1 MEPRRPPSSTE
12 VERRLKADRGTAMAM
27 ATERRFSRFA
37 TSDRSLQTREIP
49 EGGICLSAFL
59 VISQTGHPERVLM
72 GHLNPNGPW
81 DHIGALDA
89 ERAEMNSKGWML
101 PSSHLMLG
109 ESPQG
114 AAERILKEQLGLPSQ
129 ALTGPHVFSEVYGAK
144 NHWDLEFV
152 FARGLVHVDERE
164 IRPSR
169 MLCDL
174 ISLAR
179 EHELEVPVVLGPIHL
194 GEHVRSGEGLGGEAE
209 LFLEDPLGGPLR
221 RFAQHQVRR
230 REHPTLAVHL
240 GPLGIEGSDVVP
252 RSVRVEVAHEDSFR
266 MTGLTDHQERGEAN
280 ASPRDLSRLQGSVA
294 RGETGELPLGRHGH
308 GSSSVGFQP
317 SFDLGGRGGT
327 ERLHSRACDSARR
340 EDSSRPLTYA
350 GRPWLETCTSSGP
363 RDRGS
368 PRWSSRSSC
377 G

>member
-1 MEPRRPPSSTE
+1 
-12 VERRLKADRGTAMAM
+12 MAM
-27 ATERRFSRFA
+27 ATERKFSRFA

-152 FARGLVHVDERE
+152 FAGERDQIAQHPAWTDLAFVDVNETSRDQIARYHEDILAHVGRWG
-164 IRPSR
+164 
-169 MLCDL
+169 
-174 ISLAR
+174 LAR
-179 EHELEVPVVLGPIHL
+179 G
-194 GEHVRSGEGLGGEAE
+194 
-209 LFLEDPLGGPLR
+209 
-221 RFAQHQVRR
+221 
-230 REHPTLAVHL
+230 
-240 GPLGIEGSDVVP
+240 
-252 RSVRVEVAHEDSFR
+252 
-266 MTGLTDHQERGEAN
+266 
-280 ASPRDLSRLQGSVA
+280 
-294 RGETGELPLGRHGH
+294 
-308 GSSSVGFQP
+308 
-317 SFDLGGRGGT
+317 
-327 ERLHSRACDSARR
+327 
-340 EDSSRPLTYA
+340 
-350 GRPWLETCTSSGP
+350 
-363 RDRGS
+363 
-368 PRWSSRSSC
+368 
-377 G
+377 